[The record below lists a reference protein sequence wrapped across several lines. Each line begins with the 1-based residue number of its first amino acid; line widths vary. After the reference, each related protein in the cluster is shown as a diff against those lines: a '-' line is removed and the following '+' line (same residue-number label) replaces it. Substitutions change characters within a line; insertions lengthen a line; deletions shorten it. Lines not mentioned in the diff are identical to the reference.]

1 MKNFIVKALVRTIN
15 AGKTVKFAEPSKG
28 TVRFNVYKGK
38 FDVAPI
44 GSGFYRIRAKK
55 SRPLELIE
63 GDTFKTLHAGK
74 ITIGIETRKIR
85 STWDFAGK

>member
-15 AGKTVKFAEPSKG
+15 AGKVVKFAAPSKG
-28 TVRFNVYKGK
+28 TVRFNVYKSASS
-38 FDVAPI
+38 VAPI
-44 GSGFYRIRAKK
+44 GSGFYRIRSKK

-63 GDTFKTLHAGK
+63 GETFKTLHAGK
-74 ITIGIETRKIR
+74 ISIGIETHKVR